1 MVLDLSFIYKIIRTI
16 SKKPLLKKGDYGNVL
31 SDNSGEINAKLIDSV
46 SSLYGAYGIIGRTVV
61 LHQLKDDLGKGG
73 NPDR

>member
-1 MVLDLSFIYKIIRTI
+1 MKS
-16 SKKPLLKKGDYGNVL
+16 LLKKGDYGNVL

-46 SSLYGAYGIIGRTVV
+46 SSLYGNYGIIGRTVV